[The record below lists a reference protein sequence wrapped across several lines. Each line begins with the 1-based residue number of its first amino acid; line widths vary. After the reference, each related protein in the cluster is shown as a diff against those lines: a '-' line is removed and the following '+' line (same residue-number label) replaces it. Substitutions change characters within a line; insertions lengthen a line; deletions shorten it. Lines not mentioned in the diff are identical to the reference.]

1 MYDTGNTVGN
11 LSGHTKVVLS
21 IDIRPKRPFRL
32 ITSSEDMGVHFHEG
46 PPFKFKSAIKTHTN
60 FVNCIRF
67 SPDGER
73 FASVG
78 SDK

>member
-1 MYDTGNTVGN
+1 MNPPRNAELDVE
-11 LSGHTKVVLS
+11 LAE
-21 IDIRPKRPFRL
+21 RL
-32 ITSSEDMGVHFHEG
+32 MPEDVVHFHEG